1 MDTKTIDKRL
11 SNEKY
16 YFGTFARDRI
26 PKAKLKSHG
35 ALIVNT
41 DPSSEE
47 GEHWV
52 AMMINEDGTGEY
64 FDSYGLPP
72 LQQDFIT
79 FMNKNSS
86 SGWGYNRI
94 ILQCFECITC
104 GHYCLIYVKLKL
116 LGFSYCDFISLF
128 THDKE
133 KNDLAIRA
141 LVKYLFKKLIKQL

>member
-41 DPSSEE
+41 DPSIKE

-86 SGWGYNRI
+86 SGWVI
-94 ILQCFECITC
+94 IE
-104 GHYCLIYVKLKL
+104 
-116 LGFSYCDFISLF
+116 
-128 THDKE
+128 
-133 KNDLAIRA
+133 
-141 LVKYLFKKLIKQL
+141 